1 MTQLVGLG
9 TDLVDVDRMRGVLAR
24 RAGFVDRVFHP
35 AEQAYADR
43 QADPTQRYAA
53 RFAAKEAVMKALGV
67 GLGAIAMAD
76 IEVTKEPSGA
86 PGVRLHG
93 SAQALA
99 TRRGVATWQISL
111 SHTRTAASAVVVA
124 LGPGPG

>member
-1 MTQLVGLG
+1 VILGLG
-9 TDLVDVDRMRGVLAR
+9 TDLVDVERMRGVLAR

-35 AEQAYADR
+35 AEQDYADR
-43 QADPTQRYAA
+43 QNDPTQRYAA
-53 RFAAKEAVMKALGV
+53 RFAAKESVMKALGV

-93 SAQALA
+93 SARELA
-99 TRRGVATWQISL
+99 ERRGVDSWKISL
-111 SHTRTAASAVVVA
+111 SHTDTAASAVVVA
-124 LGPGPG
+124 LGSGPS